1 MIIKAENGLPI
12 YQGDTFT
19 IKLVRYSDPARLNA
33 ARNAARYL
41 GKPDI
46 ANTRRPLSIIRKGHV
61 PAIFRGEMA
70 EFEFT
75 DVSKEV
81 YDHLVTYSTANMRV
95 AGGNRALKSDGYTM
109 PSDKVK
115 DAEKVRTAI
124 SGSMHEY
131 YSLINS
137 GETPQVARSAMPVN
151 AKLNTFVF
159 QFNFLTLGQS
169 VFKQRI
175 WEKGAQGNTEKV
187 VQAMYELVEFM
198 DSQLWMTFYEW
209 YGKPATDWVEVRRK
223 ISKDEMTVEELIY
236 ALEDSCKGELKDK
249 RGNKLHHAN
258 RDDSAF
264 DTLLKIYGEQK
275 SMW

>member
-1 MIIKAENGLPI
+1 MTIKIENGVPV
-12 YQGDTFT
+12 YYGDTFKIT
-19 IKLVRYSDPARLNA
+19 LIRYSDPDRLNA

-41 GKPDI
+41 GKKDI
-46 ANTRRPLSIIRKGHV
+46 TNIRRPLSIIRMGHV

-70 EFEFT
+70 EFEFE

-81 YDHLVTYSTANMRV
+81 YDHLATYSTANMRV

-131 YSLINS
+131 YSLLNS

-175 WEKGAQGNTEKV
+175 WEKGSQGNTEKV
-187 VQAMYELVEFM
+187 VQAMYELVEYM

-223 ISKDEMTVEELIY
+223 IKKKNITLTEFLEQAGNTDGNIL
-236 ALEDSCKGELKDK
+236 LEDVLVEL
-249 RGNKLHHAN
+249 
-258 RDDSAF
+258 
-264 DTLLKIYGEQK
+264 YGEQK

>member
-1 MIIKAENGLPI
+1 MTIKIKNSMPV
-12 YQGDTFT
+12 YYGDTFT

-41 GKPDI
+41 GKSDI
-46 ANTRRPLSIIRKGHV
+46 ANTRRPLSIIRMGHV

-81 YDHLVTYSTANMRV
+81 YDHLATYSTANMRV
-95 AGGNRALKSDGYTM
+95 AGGNRALRSEGYVL

-115 DAEKVRTAI
+115 DENAVNFAI
-124 SGSMHEY
+124 DDSMGNY
-131 YSLINS
+131 YDLLDS

-209 YGKPATDWVEVRRK
+209 CGKPSTDWVEVRRK
-223 ISKDEMTVEELIY
+223 IKKKNITFAEFVELVGHEDEERL
-236 ALEDSCKGELKDK
+236 LED
-249 RGNKLHHAN
+249 
-258 RDDSAF
+258 
-264 DTLLKIYGEQK
+264 LLVEIYGEQK

>member
-1 MIIKAENGLPI
+1 MIKTKNGMPV
-12 YQGDTFT
+12 YHGDTFT
-19 IKLVRYSDPARLNA
+19 IKLTRYSDPDRLHA

-41 GKPDI
+41 GKTDI
-46 ANTRRPLSIIRKGHV
+46 DNIRRPLSIIRMGHV

-70 EFEFT
+70 EFEFI

-81 YDHLVTYSTANMRV
+81 YDHLATYSTANMRV

-115 DAEKVRTAI
+115 DVGMVKLWIEN
-124 SGSMHEY
+124 SMEGYHC
-131 YSLINS
+131 LLDH

-151 AKLNTFVF
+151 AKMNTFVF

-198 DSQLWMTFYEW
+198 DSQLWTTFYEW
-209 YGKPATDWVEVRRK
+209 CGKPSTDWVEVRRK
-223 ISKDEMTVEELIY
+223 IKKKNISLADFVEQARNAEGNIL
-236 ALEDSCKGELKDK
+236 LEDLLVEL
-249 RGNKLHHAN
+249 
-258 RDDSAF
+258 
-264 DTLLKIYGEQK
+264 YGEQK